1 MLKVPLRWLRLAIRA
16 SSKTFHLLFVTRKV
30 PMEARFPKNVQTAIS
45 EVLLCVTKTV
55 RQTTASLVES
65 AMSSVEV
72 GMLTMEHP
80 VTNP

>member
-1 MLKVPLRWLRLAIRA
+1 
-16 SSKTFHLLFVTRKV
+16 
-30 PMEARFPKNVQTAIS
+30 MEARYPKNVQTAIS

-65 AMSSVEV
+65 AMSSVGV